1 MVYRSSERALSG
13 FKKSPKKLV
22 CAAITVV
29 LGGCVSLGAQTFEV
43 GSQENTAPS
52 KKESKQN
59 QKTSRRTQS
68 PDAGMGWGT
77 SIEVARE
84 ARAAREALDRSDYRS
99 AMSYASRAAQSA
111 PQNPDLWFLYAYAAR
126 MAGAYS
132 NSVDAYKRGLQE
144 RPSSIEGLSGLA
156 QTYAKMGRN
165 QEAQEALK
173 AVITANPKN
182 DADLRLAGELALTSD
197 PKLALTYLER
207 AEGIHPS
214 ARNELL
220 MARAYERTGDKTR
233 SKQQLERARKTAP
246 RDPDVARSVAAYY
259 RESGQF
265 EEAIATLKSV
275 PSESAQ
281 YLSELAYTYELAG
294 KKNEAADTFQRA
306 ANRAPGQIDLQLSA
320 AQALVNAKRFDRA
333 ETLLKRVESADP
345 NQYRM
350 HAIRGTINHVRHDDK
365 AAIQEYEIALR
376 SIPPSVP
383 EGVLYPIALQLDL
396 AQLYR
401 DAGNVDRSAIE
412 AEAARAA
419 LEKLD
424 VGGPERP
431 EFLRLK
437 AASAV
442 DSGDYAEA
450 DKDLQE
456 ALQLQPG
463 NVNLL
468 LNQANLFRKTQRSEE
483 AAKTYQHVLSIDPGN
498 GAALESLGYLARE
511 IGDAE
516 GARKYFEKLAEIDPN
531 DYVAFLAMGD
541 LFAETRQFPR
551 AQANYEKAYRLAPE
565 NPLIVARGMNA
576 ALEAHEAPR
585 AKQWFE
591 RATDTGRSNPE
602 VMREQERYLTITGN
616 YQESA
621 KLGYVVIEKLP
632 RDPEA
637 PVYLAYDLLFMNRY
651 ADAMAIVQRF
661 EPSLPRDKDLPLVA
675 GYVYAHDRD
684 YPNAVNAFTRALERD
699 PEMST
704 GYMNRGYVLNDMR
717 QASKAEQDFRK
728 ALSLRP
734 DYGEAHL
741 GLAYSL
747 LQLRRPQA
755 ALKETDAAEKS
766 LGDSGSLHLARAE
779 AYRQRSMLARAEAEY
794 QRAIKAQPNEESTYL
809 ALADTQ
815 YRLQHYQASADTLN
829 QALSLAPDNAMVNAQ
844 LAQSYAKLGRSS
856 DATGAITRAERT
868 GGQDYRTLLA
878 TASALMEMGERDQAM
893 ERYARALN
901 LSNADRLHVRL
912 ALARFFAQQHKSAD
926 AQQQIALAFAE
937 ARVAQPD
944 VVTAE
949 DYMDAAD
956 ILLSIDQF
964 SLAQR
969 LFARAQALG
978 ADDLAVSTGMANASL
993 ALGETSNAEALL
1005 TSLQN
1010 DDSNEEQQSYA
1021 YLVALGNVYRQAGN
1035 DFKALSAFARA
1046 NTLESEDPAARN
1058 AEAELA
1064 EQEGR
1069 QVTENLGIG
1078 SQFQIAPIFEDENI
1092 YQLDARLRG
1101 FQNGGLLLP
1110 PPRHSVET
1118 FADARY
1124 HLHFGSFPAISGFVG
1139 ERNAY
1144 GTISIPSQLL
1154 IEKRNTLDTIFDF
1167 AVNPTLRLGNLRF
1180 NITPGLQFTLRRD
1193 TLDPF
1198 DMNQNLF
1205 RQFLYVASSPIM
1217 NWVSFSGNV
1226 IREAGPFTQQNLH
1239 SRDFSGSIDFRIGRP
1254 WRKTAFLTGYN
1265 ARDLLF
1271 GPSVHE
1277 YYTTTTYAGIERRF
1291 GTNLTVL
1298 AAADYLRAWRVEG
1311 TQWAIAQTLRPR
1323 GGVDVKINEHWAIS
1337 ASGAWSH
1344 GEAFH
1349 AYDTVDAGVLV
1360 SYVRQMRANRRDGV
1374 ESASISYPMRFSFGV
1389 QQQTFYDFP
1398 GHSHVA
1404 VVPVVRFTLF

>member
-1 MVYRSSERALSG
+1 MVYRSSKRALSES
-13 FKKSPKKLV
+13 KKSPKWLV
-22 CAAITVV
+22 CAAITIV
-29 LGGCVSLGAQTFEV
+29 LGECVSVSAQTFEV
-43 GSQENTAPS
+43 GSQGNNNGS
-52 KKESKQN
+52 KKQSQN
-59 QKTSRRTQS
+59 QKSSRRAQS
-68 PDAGMGWGT
+68 PESGMGWGT

-126 MAGAYS
+126 MAGAYA

-165 QEAQEALK
+165 QEAQETLK
-173 AVITANPKN
+173 AVIAANPKS

-207 AEGIHPS
+207 AEAIHSS

-220 MARAYERTGDKTR
+220 MARAYERTGDKAR
-233 SKQQLERARKTAP
+233 ARDLLERARKSAP

-259 RESGQF
+259 RESGQYDQ
-265 EEAIATLKSV
+265 AIATLKSV
-275 PSESAQ
+275 QSESAP

-294 KKNEAADTFQRA
+294 KKNEAAETFLRA
-306 ANRAPGQIDLQLSA
+306 ANKAPGQIDLQLSA
-320 AQALVNAKRFDRA
+320 AQALVSAKHFDRA

-345 NQYRM
+345 NQYRL
-350 HAIRGTINHVRHDDK
+350 HAIRGAIDHARHDDK

-376 SIPPSVP
+376 SIPSSVP

-401 DAGNVDRSAIE
+401 DAGDADRSASE

-424 VGGPERP
+424 VGGAERP

-442 DSGDYAEA
+442 DAGDYAEA

-468 LNQANLFRKTQRSEE
+468 LNQANLFRKTKRSDE
-483 AAKTYQHVLSIDPGN
+483 AAKAYQQVLSIDPGN
-498 GAALESLGYLARE
+498 AAALESLGYLARE
-511 IGDAE
+511 TGDPEA
-516 GARKYFEKLAEIDPN
+516 ARKYFEKLAEIDPK
-531 DYVAFLAMGD
+531 DYVAYLAMGD
-541 LFAETRQFPR
+541 LFAETRQFPK
-551 AQANYEKAYRLAPE
+551 AQANYEKAYQLVPE

-576 ALEAHEAPR
+576 ALEGHELPK
-585 AKQWFE
+585 AKQWYE
-591 RATDTGRSNPE
+591 RATDSGRSNPE
-602 VMREQERYLTITGN
+602 VMREQERYLTLTGN

-621 KLGYVVIEKLP
+621 KLGYQVIEKLP

-661 EPSLPRDKDLPLVA
+661 EPSLPKDKDLPLVA

-755 ALKETDAAEKS
+755 ALKETEAAEKT

-779 AYRQRSMLARAEAEY
+779 AYRQRSMLTKAESEY
-794 QRAIKAQPNEESTYL
+794 QSAIKLQPNEESTYL

-815 YRLQHYQASADTLN
+815 YRLQKYQASADTLN
-829 QALSLAPDNAMVNAQ
+829 QALSISPDNSMVNAQ
-844 LAQSYAKLGRSS
+844 LAQSYAKLGRTA
-856 DATGAITRAERT
+856 DATSAITRAERT

-878 TASALMEMGERDQAM
+878 TASALMVMGEGDQAM
-893 ERYARALN
+893 DRYARALN

-912 ALARFFAQQHKSAD
+912 ALARFFAQEGKSTD

-956 ILLSIDQF
+956 ILLSIKQF

-993 ALGETSNAEALL
+993 ALGDTRSAEAVL

-1010 DDSNEEQQSYA
+1010 DDSNEEQQNYA
-1021 YLVALGNVYRQAGN
+1021 YLVALGNVYRQQG
-1035 DFKALSAFARA
+1035 DDYKALSTFARA

-1069 QVTENLGIG
+1069 RVAENLGIG
-1078 SQFQIAPIFEDENI
+1078 SVFQVAPIFEDENI

-1124 HLHFGSFPAISGFVG
+1124 RLHLGSFPAISGFVG

-1144 GTISIPSQLL
+1144 GTISIPSALL
-1154 IEKRNTLDTIFDF
+1154 IQKRNTFDTIFNF
-1167 AVNPTLRLGNLRF
+1167 AVNPTLRLGNLRLS
-1180 NITPGLQFTLRRD
+1180 ITPGLQFTLRRD

-1205 RQFLYVASSPIM
+1205 RQFLYVASSPIL

-1239 SRDFSGSIDFRIGRP
+1239 SRDFSGTLDFRVGRP
-1254 WRKTAFLTGYN
+1254 WSKTAFITGYN

-1277 YYTTTTYAGIERRF
+1277 YYTTTTYAGVERRF
-1291 GTNLTVL
+1291 GTNLSVL
-1298 AAADYLRAWRVEG
+1298 AVGEYLRAWRVEG
-1311 TQWAIAQTLRPR
+1311 QQWAIAQMLRPR
-1323 GGVDVKINEHWAIS
+1323 GGVDVKINEHWSVS
-1337 ASGAWSH
+1337 ANGAWSH

-1349 AYDTVDAGVLV
+1349 AYDSVDAGVLV
-1360 SYVRQMRANRRDGV
+1360 SYVREMRANRSDGV
-1374 ESASISYPMRFSFGV
+1374 ESASVSYPMRFSFGL

>member
-1 MVYRSSERALSG
+1 MVHRSSKRALSET
-13 FKKSPKKLV
+13 KKSPKRLV
-22 CAAITVV
+22 CAGIVII
-29 LGGCVSLGAQTFEV
+29 LGGCVSLLGQTFEV
-43 GSQENTAPS
+43 GSQDNNPPN
-52 KKESKQN
+52 KQK
-59 QKTSRRTQS
+59 QKNSGRRTQS
-68 PDAGMGWGT
+68 PEAGMGWGT

-84 ARAAREALDRSDYRS
+84 ARAAREALNRGDYRS

-111 PQNPDLWFLYAYAAR
+111 PQNTDLWFLYGYSAR

-132 NSVDAYKRGLQE
+132 DSVDAYKHGLQQ

-173 AVITANPKN
+173 AVIAANPKS
-182 DADLRLAGELALTSD
+182 DADLQLAGELALASD
-197 PKLALTYLER
+197 PKLALGYLQR
-207 AEGIHPS
+207 AEAIRPS

-220 MARAYERTGDKTR
+220 LARAYDRTGDKAHAR
-233 SKQQLERARKTAP
+233 DLLERARKSAP

-259 RESGQF
+259 RESGEYDQ
-265 EEAIATLKSV
+265 AIATLKSV
-275 PSESAQ
+275 PSESAP
-281 YLSELAYTYELAG
+281 YLAELGYTYELAG
-294 KKNEAADTFQRA
+294 KKSAAADTFLRA
-306 ANRAPGQIDLQLSA
+306 ANKAPTQIDLQLSA
-320 AQALVNAKRFDRA
+320 AQALVSAKHFDRA

-345 NQYRM
+345 KQYRM
-350 HAIRGTINHVRHDDK
+350 HAIRGAINHARHDDK
-365 AAIQEYEIALR
+365 EAIREYEIALQ
-376 SIPPSVP
+376 SIPSTVP

-401 DAGNVDRSAIE
+401 DAGDVDRSAGE

-419 LEKLD
+419 LARRD
-424 VGGPERP
+424 VGGAERP

-442 DSGDYAEA
+442 NAGDYAEA

-468 LNQANLFRKTQRSEE
+468 LNQANLFRKTKRPEE
-483 AAKTYQHVLSIDPGN
+483 AAKIYQSVLSVDPAN
-498 GAALESLGYLARE
+498 AAALESLGYLARE
-511 IGDAE
+511 TGDDEA
-516 GARKYFEKLAEIDPN
+516 ARKDFEKLAEIDPN
-531 DYVAFLAMGD
+531 DYVAYLAMGD
-541 LFAETRQFPR
+541 LFAETRKFSR
-551 AQANYEKAYRLAPE
+551 AQENYEKAYRLVPE

-576 ALEAHEAPR
+576 ALEGHELPK

-591 RATDTGRSNPE
+591 RATEAGRNNPE
-602 VMREQERYLTITGN
+602 VMREQERYLTLTGN

-621 KLGYVVIEKLP
+621 KLGYLVIEKLP

-661 EPSLPRDKDLPLVA
+661 EPSLPKDKDLPLVA
-675 GYVYAHDRD
+675 GYVYSHDGD
-684 YPNAVNAFTRALERD
+684 YQNAVNAFTRALERD

-755 ALKETDAAEKS
+755 ALKETDAAEKA

-779 AYRQRSMLARAEAEY
+779 AYRQRSMLSRAETEY
-794 QRAIKAQPNEESTYL
+794 QKAIKLWPNEESTYL

-815 YRLQHYQASADTLN
+815 YRMEQYQASADTLN
-829 QALSLAPDNAMVNAQ
+829 QVLTLAPDNAMVSAQ
-844 LAQSYAKLGRSS
+844 LAQSYAKLGRNL
-856 DATGAITRAERT
+856 DATSAIARAEKT

-878 TASALMEMGERDQAM
+878 TASALMTMGERDQAM
-893 ERYARALN
+893 DRYARALN

-969 LFARAQALG
+969 LFTRAQALG

-993 ALGETSNAEALL
+993 ALGETQNAEALL
-1005 TSLQN
+1005 TSARN
-1010 DDSNEEQQSYA
+1010 DDPNEDQENYA
-1021 YLVALGNVYRQAGN
+1021 YLVALGNVYRQQG
-1035 DFKALSAFARA
+1035 DDYKALSTFARA

-1058 AEAELA
+1058 AVSELA
-1064 EQEGR
+1064 EAEGK

-1078 SQFQIAPIFEDENI
+1078 SQFSIAPIFEDENI

-1118 FADARY
+1118 FADARFR
-1124 HLHFGSFPAISGFVG
+1124 LHFSSFPAITGFVG

-1144 GTISIPSQLL
+1144 GTVSIPSALL
-1154 IEKRNTLDTIFDF
+1154 IQKRNTLDTIFNF
-1167 AVNPTLRLGNLRF
+1167 AVNPTLQLGNIRLSV
-1180 NITPGLQFTLRRD
+1180 TPGLQFTLRRD

-1198 DMNQNLF
+1198 HMNQNLF
-1205 RQFLYVASSPIM
+1205 RQFLYVSSSSIM

-1226 IREAGPFTQQNLH
+1226 IREAGPFTQQDLH
-1239 SRDFSGSIDFRIGRP
+1239 SRDFSGAIDFRVGPP
-1254 WRKTAFLTGYN
+1254 WRRTFFLTGYN

-1277 YYTTTTYAGIERRF
+1277 YYTTETYAGVERRF
-1291 GTNLTVL
+1291 GTNLTVS
-1298 AAADYLRAWRVEG
+1298 AVGEYLRAWRVEG
-1311 TQWAIAQTLRPR
+1311 TQWAIAQALRPR
-1323 GGVDVKINEHWAIS
+1323 GGFDLRINEHWAVS
-1337 ASGAWSH
+1337 ARGAWSH

-1349 AYDTVDAGVLV
+1349 AYDSVDAGVLV
-1360 SYVRQMRANRRDGV
+1360 SYVRAMRANRRDGL
-1374 ESASISYPMRFSFGV
+1374 ENASIAYPMRFSFGV

-1398 GHSHVA
+1398 GHSHVS
-1404 VVPVVRFTLF
+1404 VVPVVKFTLF